1 MKVIFYDTS
10 DDAALRFAVIL
21 AKHKG
26 KWVFCRHRERT
37 TWEIPGGHREEGETI
52 EAAARRELWE
62 ETGAADF
69 ALKPVCVYGVCGDD
83 GRETRGMLYAAD
95 IAVLGELPPLEL
107 SELRIAEEPPE
118 HWTYPH
124 IQPLLLREA
133 LRRGAF

>member
-1 MKVIFYDTS
+1 MQVSFYDGA

-37 TWEIPGGHREEGETI
+37 TWEAPGGHREEGETI
-52 EAAARRELWE
+52 DAAARRELWE

-69 ALKPVCVYGVCGDD
+69 ALDPVCVYGVRGDD
-83 GRETRGMLYAAD
+83 GRETRGMLFAAH
-95 IAVLGELPPLEL
+95 IRSFGELPPLEIA
-107 SELRIAEEPPE
+107 ELRITGELPE
-118 HWTYPH
+118 NWTYPH